1 MGALSAAVIVEQE
14 VEIEA
19 MVHYTC
25 RDRNMLGMISDLLG
39 AAAAGIRNLLVVSGD
54 PSVQGPYPDMTEVF
68 DIDSIGLTNVVRGL
82 NRGVDPAGNSI
93 GEPTKFVQGVVANP
107 GALDLEREVTR
118 FRYKVEAGASFVVTQ
133 PIFDPETLESF
144 LEQVHA
150 WKIPVLAGIWPF
162 LNLRNA
168 EFLANEVPGVTVP
181 EEILDR
187 MRKAQASGDEEA
199 MDQGVRIAVEMIK
212 AVRPL
217 VQGFHLSAPS
227 RRVDVA
233 LRVLHEA
240 GISPNA

>member
-1 MGALSAAVIVEQE
+1 M
-14 VEIEA
+14 
-19 MVHYTC
+19 
-25 RDRNMLGMISDLLG
+25 
-39 AAAAGIRNLLVVSGD
+39 
-54 PSVQGPYPDMTEVF
+54 
-68 DIDSIGLTNVVRGL
+68 
-82 NRGVDPAGNSI
+82 
-93 GEPTKFVQGVVANP
+93 
-107 GALDLEREVTR
+107 
-118 FRYKVEAGASFVVTQ
+118 TQ

-181 EEILDR
+181 EEIVDR